1 MHKEGKERSTV
12 EYKVEVVKDGAR
24 GGGRA
29 GARQLCGPWQSSG
42 CILSDI
48 GSH

>member
-1 MHKEGKERSTV
+1 MHKEETEGSTV
-12 EYKVEVVKDGAR
+12 EYKVEVVKDEAR

-29 GARQLCGPWQSSG
+29 GAHQLCGPWQSSD